1 MAEEISIPCN
11 SLPRRLLLAMTL
23 SRPQIASEEPP
34 GVRRRN
40 QTGFCSK
47 PLPAGLLGSARGPLA
62 ARLSAEGT
70 EASLPATESAIARS
84 A

>member
-1 MAEEISIPCN
+1 MQLIAQASVT
-11 SLPRRLLLAMTL
+11 SDDSFA
-23 SRPQIASEEPP
+23 PQIASEEPP

-47 PLPAGLLGSARGPLA
+47 PLPAGLLGSARRLA
-62 ARLSAEGT
+62 ARLSAGGT
-70 EASLPATESAIARS
+70 EASLPAAESAIARS

>member
-1 MAEEISIPCN
+1 MQLIAQASVT
-11 SLPRRLLLAMTL
+11 SDDSFA
-23 SRPQIASEEPP
+23 PQIASEEPP

-47 PLPAGLLGSARGPLA
+47 PLPAGLLGSARRPLA
-62 ARLSAEGT
+62 ARLPAEGT